1 MELIKNPGFVILGLC
16 GFIFLISGLIQLK
29 FPPKDINSLY
39 GYRTKS
45 SMKSKEAWNFAQK
58 YAARISIR
66 AGLIMIVLAI
76 YSLMFPVISNDSQVW
91 VSLAII
97 FISVGILIFLTEK
110 KLKQNYYNK

>member
-29 FPPKDINSLY
+29 FPPKDTNSLY

-45 SMKSKEAWNFAQK
+45 STKSKEAWNFAQK
-58 YAARISIR
+58 YAARISIWV
-66 AGLIMIVLAI
+66 GLIMIVLAI

-110 KLKQNYYNK
+110 KLNQNYYNK